1 MIEPCHA
8 HALSQ
13 IHAHVVSRLRCGSRA
28 CCSSRLCRSSR
39 ACCASRLYRS
49 SRACCASRL
58 CRSSRDNDNSTH
70 RSLSWFV
77 RVPLGWFA
85 LILIHISLSRADRQA
100 HSRLKIVWVHPGIEQ
115 DKFGYGCMKLFCKFV
130 QRVSFL
136 YTITDS
142 ILTIHIFFHK
152 NIFRLFYEIL
162 RVWLPNWNHLIIPLL
177 IEFDNRSCGCI
188 NFIAVLI
195 ASSFKFN
202 LINRHAIIPIQFSLH
217 LKSIGTCNTGMG

>member
-1 MIEPCHA
+1 M
-8 HALSQ
+8 
-13 IHAHVVSRLRCGSRA
+13 V
-28 CCSSRLCRSSR
+28 CSCSPRMVCSHSHPHIPLPGRSSG
-39 ACCASRLYRS
+39 AFPSEDCMGS
-49 SRACCASRL
+49 
-58 CRSSRDNDNSTH
+58 
-70 RSLSWFV
+70 
-77 RVPLGWFA
+77 
-85 LILIHISLSRADRQA
+85 
-100 HSRLKIVWVHPGIEQ
+100 PGIEQ

>member
-28 CCSSRLCRSSR
+28 CCSSRLC
-39 ACCASRLYRS
+39 RS

-136 YTITDS
+136 YTITNS

-152 NIFRLFYEIL
+152 IFSDYSMKF
-162 RVWLPNWNHLIIPLL
+162 
-177 IEFDNRSCGCI
+177 CG
-188 NFIAVLI
+188 FGY
-195 ASSFKFN
+195 
-202 LINRHAIIPIQFSLH
+202 R
-217 LKSIGTCNTGMG
+217 IGIT